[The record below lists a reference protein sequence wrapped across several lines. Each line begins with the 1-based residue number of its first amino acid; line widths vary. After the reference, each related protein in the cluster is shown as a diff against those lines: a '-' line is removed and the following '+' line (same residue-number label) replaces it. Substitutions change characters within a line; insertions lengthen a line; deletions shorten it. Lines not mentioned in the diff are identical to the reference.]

1 MPMNGARR
9 MRSMFVKL
17 QGAPDRIP
25 NEVFFF
31 FGKLFVPFESGEKL
45 D

>member
-1 MPMNGARR
+1 MALGGGR

-17 QGAPDRIP
+17 QGAPGRIP

-31 FGKLFVPFESGEKL
+31 FGKVLVPFESGEKL